1 MTFASKVLL
10 FSILVMF
17 CFELKF
23 NIIYLN
29 ILKARKAVNEDD
41 FLERKASSAILKIT
55 IIQSNI
61 FILSL

>member
-17 CFELKF
+17 CYELKL